1 EDGQTNSFLNLYQ
14 KIISPISNINPAGQ
28 ILYDMEVMNYKGL
41 ENPTGLHSVAS
52 MPRDFAATENIDYNS
67 SSLGYLKDDV
77 TNIFTSITLFHLYQG
92 GALMDVY
99 SLANPRIMN
108 ITRSPMNMEE
118 NSVSTV
124 ELVVDFDTVYT
135 DTYLP
140 SGDIVHRLNTG
151 NKNDLSTAMDLQNF
165 VAAFVPET

>member
-1 EDGQTNSFLNLYQ
+1 
-14 KIISPISNINPAGQ
+14 
-28 ILYDMEVMNYKGL
+28 
-41 ENPTGLHSVAS
+41 
-52 MPRDFAATENIDYNS
+52 TENIDYNS

-92 GALMDVY
+92 GALMDMY

-165 VAAFVPET
+165 VAAFVPETENIILQQRVEEIEKKERIIGLQEQAFNTGGKVNKV